1 METLLDINPFLL
13 IVIVFGVLVLL
24 VIIVANLPIKIKQ
37 GEMPP
42 RRRSSSS
49 GQSWFSMPY
58 PEDEAWRRYPGF
70 SSDAREKRKRWIE
83 KEERKMF
90 GC

>member
-13 IVIVFGVLVLL
+13 IAIVFGVLVLL
-24 VIIVANLPIKIKQ
+24 VIIVGNLPIKIRQ
-37 GEMPP
+37 GEKPS

-49 GQSWFSMPY
+49 GRSWFSMPY
-58 PEDEAWRRYPGF
+58 PEDEAWRKYPGF

-83 KEERKMF
+83 RQERKMY